1 MSTQRLGASGSAGS
15 GRRWLRTPETVREWL
30 VATAAVVVVSLLS
43 GVALG
48 WPRAGVSVGIM
59 LGGVG
64 LVVTVDRLWR
74 QLDEAP

>member
-1 MSTQRLGASGSAGS
+1 MSTQRLGASGSES
-15 GRRWLRTPETVREWL
+15 KRWLRLPETVREWL
-30 VATAAVVVVSLLS
+30 AATVAVVVVSLLS

-48 WPRAGVSVGIM
+48 WPRAGVSAGIM